1 VWIPAGYVS
10 AEINCMNGVDTNVL
24 IYSVDRRDA
33 RKRAKARNL
42 LKQLRSGSVPTLL
55 LWQVAAEFLRW
66 LGFWQDQGHISP
78 SASPR
83 YLRLFRHFF
92 VLTMPTAQV
101 LDRALDLSAR
111 YSLSYWDSM
120 LLGACREANRGP
132 RGMRFG
138 PNAAARPGSIASS
151 FQRHGDWVV
160 AVESQAARRLS

>member
-1 VWIPAGYVS
+1 
-10 AEINCMNGVDTNVL
+10 
-24 IYSVDRRDA
+24 
-33 RKRAKARNL
+33 
-42 LKQLRSGSVPTLL
+42 L

-66 LGFWQDQGHISP
+66 LRFWQDQGHISP

-120 LLGACREANRGP
+120 LLGACREANVDTLYTED
-132 RGMRFG
+132 M
-138 PNAAARPGSIASS
+138 GSPTTIDGVQLINP
-151 FQRHGDWVV
+151 F
-160 AVESQAARRLS
+160 